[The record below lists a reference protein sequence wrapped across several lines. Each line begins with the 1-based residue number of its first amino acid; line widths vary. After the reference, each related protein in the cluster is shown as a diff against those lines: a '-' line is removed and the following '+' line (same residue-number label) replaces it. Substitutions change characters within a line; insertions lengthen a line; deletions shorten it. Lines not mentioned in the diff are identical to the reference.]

1 MRLNMLRTW
10 TVTFFILRLFSLV
23 LVITV
28 SEYYY
33 SYEQIGC
40 SEVID
45 KLISKIWRVDSKWS
59 SAVTMVSIFTF
70 FSSTNFSFSDVG
82 AAIFPPRRQ
91 NPAGAIRA
99 TCHCN
104 QSYHS
109 SKTILIM
116 KFLETKVIVR
126 NNIFLWVYPI
136 FYEFYRIFYGPPA
149 FSYEFYRISM
159 VYHIFYEFYRISM
172 VYRIFYEFYRIFYG
186 LPAFSMSF
194 IAFLWFTA
202 FSMSFIAF
210 LWVYRRNEPT
220 WDIGKTREKFVNL

>member
-1 MRLNMLRTW
+1 MRLNKLRTW

-33 SYEQIGC
+33 SYELIGC

-91 NPAGAIRA
+91 NPAGAIRV
-99 TCHCN
+99 TCHYN
-104 QSYHS
+104 QSYH

-136 FYEFYRIFYGPPA
+136 FYEFYRIFYGLAA
-149 FSYEFYRISM
+149 FSMSFIA
-159 VYHIFYEFYRISM
+159 FLWFT
-172 VYRIFYEFYRIFYG
+172 
-186 LPAFSMSF
+186 AFSMSF

-210 LWVYRRNEPT
+210 LWVYRRNEHT